1 MDVKVTKEE
10 QSLIT
15 NFKNEKFSCVNQW
28 LSSDLEK
35 ANPAEYTQQNVRD
48 NFELVGKIYRL
59 MLRFFHHKPK
69 KEKQVFYKAVSMA
82 EIDKLKNTSE
92 MNQFLLARVEQAKA
106 EEDLVGILNRPA
118 LLQIELAEEIPVLP
132 IQEELS
138 VIISPFTKVDLLQE
152 NQESQEDK
160 KVYQLV
166 LEAQEMKYLEQTDKK
181 EWLET
186 ICKSTNSIFEKIK
199 NCLDIDE
206 ENASNYENIRKLEQL
221 LAKHNFAMEQENYE
235 ADTTEEERQTDLD
248 NVARIHSELTS
259 LKEMVAKSF
268 NDKLKNMQF
277 VTDWKNDVLT
287 YLRSEFAELEQQYEK
302 EELPAEISTQ
312 ETKNES
318 ENKVYQPTGNEKVDG
333 VKADCLENIAV
344 VNTLLKNIKE
354 LIARQQNHA
363 RIAEALDSNYKA
375 LNNAFEMKNFAEELD
390 HLVNAI
396 SNKMDLI
403 TDENAEELEK
413 ISKVNL
419 QVSILLNYLNNAK
432 SAVSKK
438 INRFDEMNIMEENE
452 LKKGIAET
460 IKNIRCEAEL
470 KKLND
475 DLDIIEDKSNLK
487 KFLGKFTGRDKL
499 DKTMLDQIKVRQTAI
514 RKNFRNKM
522 PLAYNYSI
530 HEMIA
535 EIEMFIKENKEDE
548 LVLEDVSL
556 LRKIKDTLKKNFVIL
571 DSKVISI
578 MDQKTGKNLPLASK
592 KVSKKELI
600 EIDTYRFLNRYGYDK
615 SYDQKE
621 PDYPDTMASEIKR
634 IIDYIKSSDIL

>member
-1 MDVKVTKEE
+1 MDAKLTKEE
-10 QSLIT
+10 LSFVSH
-15 NFKNEKFSCVNQW
+15 FKNEKLNCVNQW

-35 ANPAEYTQQNVRD
+35 ANPAEYTEQNVRD
-48 NFELVGKIYRL
+48 NFELVKKINEI
-59 MLRFFHHKPK
+59 MLCFFHQEPK
-69 KEKQVFYKAVSMA
+69 KEKQIFYKAASMA

-92 MNQFLLARVEQAKA
+92 INQFLLARLDQAKA
-106 EEDLVGILNRPA
+106 EEDLVGILNRPV
-118 LLQIELAEEIPVLP
+118 LLQIELAEDIPVLP
-132 IQEELS
+132 MQEELA
-138 VIISPFTKVDLLQE
+138 VMISPFTKVDLLE
-152 NQESQEDK
+152 EMQESKEDK
-160 KVYQLV
+160 KIYQLI
-166 LEAQEMKYLEQTDKK
+166 LSGQQMKHLEQCNEK

-199 NCLDIDE
+199 DCLDVDE

-221 LAKHNFAMEQENYE
+221 LAKHSFAMEQENYE
-235 ADTTEEERQTDLD
+235 ADTTEEERQSDLD
-248 NVARIHSELTS
+248 NIARINSELTS
-259 LKEMVAKSF
+259 LKEMVAKNF
-268 NDKLKNMQF
+268 NNKLKNMQF
-277 VTDWKNDVLT
+277 ITDWKNDVLT
-287 YLRSEFAELEQQYEK
+287 YLRSEFAELAQQGEK
-302 EELPAEISTQ
+302 EELPAESSAEETEQ
-312 ETKNES
+312 EPEK
-318 ENKVYQPTGNEKVDG
+318 KVYQPTGNEKIDE

-354 LIARQQNHA
+354 LIAKQQNHA

-390 HLVNAI
+390 NLVKAI
-396 SNKMDLI
+396 SDKVDLI
-403 TDENAEELEK
+403 TDENAEELEQ

-438 INRFDEMNIMEENE
+438 INRFDEMNIIEENE
-452 LKKGIAET
+452 LKKEIAET

-487 KFLGKFTGRDKL
+487 KFLGKFTGRDKI

-514 RKNFRNKM
+514 RKSFRNKM

-530 HEMIA
+530 HELIA
-535 EIEMFIKENKEDE
+535 EIEMFIKENKDDE

-578 MDQKTGKNLPLASK
+578 MDQKMGKNLPLASK

-615 SYDQKE
+615 SYNQKE

>member
-1 MDVKVTKEE
+1 MDVKLTKEE
-10 QSLIT
+10 QTLIA
-15 NFKNEKFSCVNQW
+15 NFKNEKLNHVNQW
-28 LSSDLEK
+28 LSLDLER
-35 ANPAEYTQQNVRD
+35 ANPAEYTEQNVRD
-48 NFELVGKIYRL
+48 NFELVRKINEI
-59 MLRFFHHKPK
+59 MLRFFHHEPK
-69 KEKQVFYKAVSMA
+69 KEKQIFYKAASIA
-82 EIDKLKNTSE
+82 EIDKLKNTAE
-92 MNQFLLARVEQAKA
+92 INQFLLARLDQAKA

-118 LLQIELAEEIPVLP
+118 LLQIELAEDIPVLP
-132 IQEELS
+132 IQEELL
-138 VIISPFTKVDLLQE
+138 VMISPFTKVDLLE
-152 NQESQEDK
+152 ETQESKEDK

-166 LEAQEMKYLEQTDKK
+166 LSGQEMKHLEQSDEK
-181 EWLET
+181 EWCDT
-186 ICKSTNSIFEKIK
+186 ICKSTNAVFEKLK
-199 NCLDIDE
+199 ECLDMDE

-235 ADTTEEERQTDLD
+235 ADTTEEERQSDLD
-248 NVARIHSELTS
+248 NIARIQSELTS

-277 VTDWKNDVLT
+277 ITDWKNDVLA
-287 YLRSEFAELEQQYEK
+287 YLRSEFAELAQQSEK
-302 EELPAEISTQ
+302 EELV
-312 ETKNES
+312 S
-318 ENKVYQPTGNEKVDG
+318 ENSAEEIEKEPGKKVYQPTGNEKIDE

-354 LIARQQNHA
+354 LIAKQQNHA

-390 HLVNAI
+390 NLVKAI
-396 SNKMDLI
+396 SDKVDLI
-403 TDENAEELEK
+403 TDEKSEELEK

-438 INRFDEMNIMEENE
+438 INRFDEMNIIEENE
-452 LKKGIAET
+452 LKKEIAET

-530 HEMIA
+530 HELIA
-535 EIEMFIKENKEDE
+535 EIEMFIKENKDDE

-600 EIDTYRFLNRYGYDK
+600 EMDTYRFLNRYGYDK
-615 SYDQKE
+615 SYDKKE